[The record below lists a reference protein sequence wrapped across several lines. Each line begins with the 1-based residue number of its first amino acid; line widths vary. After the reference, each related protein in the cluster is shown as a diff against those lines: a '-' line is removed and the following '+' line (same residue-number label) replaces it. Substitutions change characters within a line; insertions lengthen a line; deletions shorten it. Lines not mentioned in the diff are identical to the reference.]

1 MVYLCLFERANR
13 DLWFAAQVKLP
24 HEEKSPGEVNAEL
37 GETATKG
44 YEFGANFGSALT
56 HEVQAGEETYNNKAK
71 GEDAKG
77 KDLEKELVPSFGEGE
92 GPLEQNS
99 EFHKELAKAEW
110 ADCMPLQAGL
120 SKVMCDLFCVQ
131 DSVRAGTT
139 AVLQSLDD
147 SQKILLDN
155 LQALLNYQTQYI
167 LWAFTQLPK
176 ANASLMQEAIP
187 SVSDILA
194 ELTQAKN
201 LF

>member
-1 MVYLCLFERANR
+1 MPLT
-13 DLWFAAQVKLP
+13 QVKLP
-24 HEEKSPGEVNAEL
+24 HEEESPQEVNAEL

-44 YEFGANFGSALT
+44 YEFGANFGSAVT

-71 GEDAKG
+71 G
-77 KDLEKELVPSFGEGE
+77 KDSPSLEKELVPSFGEGE
-92 GPLEQNS
+92 GVLEQNS

-147 SQKILLDN
+147 SHKILMDN

-194 ELTQAKN
+194 EMTQAMC
-201 LF
+201 